1 MVTMWSWG
9 FLSAPCV
16 GRMAESLYSD
26 VLAAVSGDLD
36 LEFVE
41 RFANIN
47 SGGERHA
54 LDRMKNFLAEN
65 GMPKMTM
72 ERIIMQNGLSTEDH

>member
-1 MVTMWSWG
+1 
-9 FLSAPCV
+9 
-16 GRMAESLYSD
+16 MADSFYND

-41 RFANIN
+41 RFAQLN
-47 SGGERHA
+47 SGGENHA
-54 LDRMKNFLAEN
+54 VDRMKALLAES

-72 ERIIMQNGLSTEDH
+72 ERITMQNGVLTEDH

>member
-16 GRMAESLYSD
+16 GRMADSFYND

-41 RFANIN
+41 RFAQVN

-54 LDRMKNFLAEN
+54 QDRLKALLAES

-72 ERIIMQNGLSTEDH
+72 ERITMQNGVLTEDH